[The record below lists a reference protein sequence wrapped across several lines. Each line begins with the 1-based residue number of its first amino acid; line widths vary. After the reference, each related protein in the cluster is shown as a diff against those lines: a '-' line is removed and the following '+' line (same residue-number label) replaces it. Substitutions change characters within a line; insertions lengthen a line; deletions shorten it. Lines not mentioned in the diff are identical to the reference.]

1 MFYVATAPQILIGNH
16 LARQLMTKKNR
27 IRSSP
32 TVHHPVPRTSINSSN
47 TNGVS
52 TFKNNAFF
60 FACVI
65 TLRIYT
71 GYFPE
76 QQLNFLCFGHTRHSK
91 V

>member
-16 LARQLMTKKNR
+16 LARQLMAKKNR

-60 FACVI
+60 
-65 TLRIYT
+65 LRVLLLSESILAI
-71 GYFPE
+71 F
-76 QQLNFLCFGHTRHSK
+76 LNSN
-91 V
+91 